1 MTQSRALVAGVD
13 DLLGGVAEQGLGHLA
28 EVETDLVQTA
38 LLLAEAI
45 EKLGA
50 SFMAI
55 HASVSAQQDAIQRLL
70 GGAIPSAD
78 ELAELKNIQRS
89 IGQHVNA
96 AVTGLQF
103 QDMTNQLI
111 DRSRSHAGA
120 VREVL
125 VLLTGAAEKIGPQTD
140 LPTLAGLLDQTNAAI
155 KARRASQR
163 DTLRKAVSQTHME
176 SGDVELF

>member
-1 MTQSRALVAGVD
+1 MTQMMALVGEVD
-13 DLLGGVAEQGLGHLA
+13 VLLGGVAAQGLGHLA
-28 EVETDLVQTA
+28 EVETDLAQTA
-38 LLLAEAI
+38 LLLSEAI

-55 HASVSAQQDAIQRLL
+55 HTSVSAQQDLIAGLL

-78 ELAELKNIQRS
+78 ELAELKNIQRL

-111 DRSRSHAGA
+111 DRSRNHVSGL
-120 VREVL
+120 REML
-125 VLLTGAAEKIGPQTD
+125 MLLTQTAEKISPQTD
-140 LPTLAGLLDQTNAAI
+140 LPALAGLLLQTNAAI
-155 KARRASQR
+155 EERRALQH
-163 DTLRKAVSQTHME
+163 DTLRKSVSQTHME